1 MKKEK
6 VSDISRP
13 EVFLKN
19 SEILFVDDEKELLF
33 TVDEYLSQRG
43 YNITVVD
50 SGFYAPVPGQNNH
63 FRFRLVFLHSFQKLK
78 AINFRHL

>member
-1 MKKEK
+1 MTKGK
-6 VSDISRP
+6 VGDVSRP

-50 SGFYAPVPGQNNH
+50 SG
-63 FRFRLVFLHSFQKLK
+63 LK
-78 AINFRHL
+78 ALELT